1 MQALQS
7 STAWKSG
14 DRSGQFRALRHVTR
28 MMGLQKK
35 GAASSARDVADGTG
49 GVAEGAGLAHDVGN
63 LLGALTLYSDLLA
76 LPGVLREEHRSY
88 AAELRLLSERSR
100 AMVDR
105 LVRHAQVERSAR
117 GDAGS
122 TVLPDAVQRCHGL
135 LGKVAGRPVEVNYGA
150 GAFWPVSVRV
160 ESVERI
166 LTNLVK
172 NASEATPWVGAIT
185 VSVEGAAERMGDGR
199 RRVILTVRDRGCGMD
214 KAALRRLMQAGGIV
228 PANGRG
234 LGFRVVRELVAIS
247 GGCLSIES
255 QVNVGTSVSAEWYAM
270 DEFEGQQLNTATERD
285 AREKTC

>member
-14 DRSGQFRALRHVTR
+14 DRSGQFRALRQVSQA
-28 MMGLQKK
+28 MSLEKES
-35 GAASSARDVADGTG
+35 AVLSARNAVLGAG

-100 AMVDR
+100 AMVNR
-105 LVRHAQVERSAR
+105 LVHHAQAEQPRYAA
-117 GDAGS
+117 AG
-122 TVLPDAVQRCHGL
+122 TVLPEVVQRCHGL
-135 LGKVAGRPVEVNYGA
+135 LTKIAGRAVEVSYGA
-150 GAFWPVSVRV
+150 GAFERVSVPV

-172 NASEATPWVGAIT
+172 NAAEATPWGDAIAI
-185 VSVEGAAERMGDGR
+185 SVEGATESVGGGFR
-199 RRVILTVRDRGCGMD
+199 RRVVLAVRDRGCGMD
-214 KAALRRLMQAGGIV
+214 KAAVRRLMQAGGIV

-255 QVNVGTSVSAEWYAM
+255 EVDVGTRVSAEWYTA
-270 DEFEGQQLNTATERD
+270 DDFDGQEVKTAVEND
-285 AREKTC
+285 ARSRTC

>member
-14 DRSGQFRALRHVTR
+14 DRSGQFRALRQVSAA
-28 MMGLQKK
+28 MGLERE
-35 GAASSARDVADGTG
+35 GAASTARNVVLGVG

-76 LPGVLREEHRSY
+76 LPGVLSEEHRVY

-100 AMVDR
+100 AMVSR
-105 LVRHAQVERSAR
+105 LVHHAQAEQPRW
-117 GDAGS
+117 AGQG
-122 TVLPDAVQRCHGL
+122 TVLPEVVQRCHGL
-135 LGKVAGRPVEVNYGA
+135 LSKIAGRAVEVHYGA
-150 GAFWPVSVRV
+150 GAFERVSVPV

-172 NASEATPWVGAIT
+172 NAAEATPCGGAIA
-185 VSVEGAAERMGDGR
+185 VNVEGVVEGTGDALR
-199 RRVILTVRDRGCGMD
+199 RRVVLTVRDRGCGMD
-214 KAALRRLMQAGGIV
+214 EAAVCRLMQAGGIV

-234 LGFRVVRELVAIS
+234 LGFRVVRELAAIS

-255 QVNVGTSVSAEWYAM
+255 RVDVGTSVSAEWYAAA
-270 DEFEGQQLNTATERD
+270 DLEKQETKTAVEND
-285 AREKTC
+285 ARSKTC

>member
-7 STAWKSG
+7 STAWKSE

-28 MMGLQKK
+28 TMGL
-35 GAASSARDVADGTG
+35 ASDETPVAEVALAIANDVAGSAG

-76 LPGVLREEHRSY
+76 LPGVLREEHRAY

-100 AMVDR
+100 AMVSR
-105 LVRHAQVERSAR
+105 LVHHARMEQA
-117 GDAGS
+117 AGAEAG
-122 TVLPDAVQRCHGL
+122 TVLPKVIEHCRGL
-135 LGKVAGRPVEVNYGA
+135 LSKVAGRTVEVIYGA
-150 GAFWPVSVRV
+150 GAFERV
-160 ESVERI
+160 DVPAESVERI

-172 NASEATPWVGAIT
+172 NAAEAAPWVGAIA
-185 VSVEGAAERMGDGR
+185 VSVEGAVSGDSR
-199 RRVILTVRDRGCGMD
+199 RRVVLTVRDQGCGMD
-214 KAALRRLMQAGGIV
+214 RAAMRRLMQAGGIV

-255 QVNVGTSVSAEWYAM
+255 QVDVGTSVSAEWYAK
-270 DEFEGQQLNTATERD
+270 DDFKQAQTVQE
-285 AREKTC
+285 ARSRAC